1 MAESSGRSEV
11 PTVPI
16 AELYDAIPYN
26 DGRST
31 GSESRAMKHFLN
43 QHGDTKIGRRT
54 LGAIISEVKQITAPG
69 RAYFNIDRFHQNSS
83 LSVLLTGQTQYSNGN
98 AADQRFRV
106 HGPALTSAST
116 VKDRDALRTV
126 LLMQALSHGPNDPNS
141 TRERPLQRLTR
152 ESATAL
158 ISGCDRASSRHG
170 TVSENFERAKPAISS
185 AMESQDETGSFNLN
199 LEQTPM
205 LKELPGI
212 PVFIPDRKVRKR
224 LKSNLNASQRAGT
237 ISAFSVT
244 REYLGADYEVIKNGL
259 EKLQDTVLRSDT
271 QRDPDGIMS
280 YLAQRGFT
288 SAATDLY
295 KNSERDK
302 RCAEWSFNLILAQ
315 AATGKKLPT
324 NREADMMSDDY
335 MDEWNATLSPST
347 KYTKSTD
354 RIWPKPS
361 EFLTVNDQDV
371 QSFFDDVARTQEAK
385 SKASLDALE
394 YSQCIAKYPG
404 LKRKV
409 NTILAGLGSGILEA
423 ARQAGDD
430 SITRAEDYAGQ
441 SYFDYAINQIRQEGA
456 QNIEDLSEQDIVN
469 MLPARALT
477 EYNARFDH

>member
-1 MAESSGRSEV
+1 MAESYERSQV

-16 AELYDAIPYN
+16 AELYREIPYR
-26 DGRST
+26 DRRST
-31 GSESRAMKHFLN
+31 GSDSTAVKSFVN

-54 LGAIISEVKQITAPG
+54 LGTIISEVEQITAPG
-69 RAYFNIDRFHQNSS
+69 RAFFNVNQTHQDSS
-83 LSVLLTGQTQYSNGN
+83 ISVLLTGKTRDTNGN
-98 AADQRFRV
+98 TVDQRFRV
-106 HGPALTSAST
+106 HGPALTAASAD
-116 VKDRDALRTV
+116 KDRDTLRTV
-126 LLMQALSHGPNDPNS
+126 LLMQALSHGPTDPNH
-141 TRERPLQRLTR
+141 TTDQPLQRLTK

-158 ISGCDRASSRHG
+158 ISGCDRASHRHG
-170 TVSENFERAKPAISS
+170 TVSDSFEKAKTAITS
-185 AMESQDETGSFNLN
+185 AMQSQDETGSFNLN
-199 LEQTPM
+199 LEQSPM

-212 PVFIPDRKVRKR
+212 PSFIPNRNVRKR
-224 LKSNLNASQRAGT
+224 LKSKLNASQRAGT

-244 REYLGADYEVIKNGL
+244 PEYLGPDYEIIKNGL
-259 EKLQDTVLRSDT
+259 NKLQDTVLQSDA

-288 SAATDLY
+288 SAAQDLY
-295 KNSERDK
+295 HNSERDK

-315 AATGKKLPT
+315 AATGRKLTP
-324 NREADMMSDDY
+324 NRVADMMSDDY

-361 EFLTVNDQDV
+361 EFLTVKDQDV
-371 QSFFDDVARTQEAK
+371 QSFFDDVAKTQVEK
-385 SKASLDALE
+385 NKASLDALE

-409 NTILAGLGSGILEA
+409 NTILAGLGSRILEA

-430 SITRAEDYAGQ
+430 SITCAEDYAGQ
-441 SYFDYAINQIRQEGA
+441 SYLDYAINQIRQEGA